1 LPPVPPSPDLLEL
14 PDRLVH
20 LLRALLVL
28 TLAAGTF
35 FYIAI
40 SLHWPLLLDAPVMH
54 YVRFLMDHGFEP
66 YQTIT
71 DNNLPGAYL
80 TEGWAMHL
88 FGTSDL
94 AWRFYDLF
102 LLAVLTLAAVV
113 IARPYDWRAGLYAGG
128 LFVLLHG
135 SEGPNLAAEREQVM
149 TALLLAAYAFLFT
162 ALRRRQPAHLLFF
175 GLLAGLAA
183 SIKPTMLPLGA
194 LTFLLALLV
203 LRRRELAV
211 SRYLLWGLLGFSLAF
226 SLDIGFL
233 LVHHA
238 VRPFLF
244 VIGTITPAYVS
255 LRHPGW
261 RMLLSH
267 AVPTNLLL
275 VLPFGLVALALH
287 RRWNWER
294 WALLLGAAAGAAS
307 FFVQQK
313 GFLHHRYTLLVFL
326 LLLLGL
332 ELLAALR
339 THGLPRWAGAAGIL
353 VTLLV
358 SVPHYLVT
366 MHRMSNHSQLTE
378 TLEVD
383 LRHLAAGS
391 PSRGSDPLA
400 GLQHQVQCFDLVMGC
415 LNSLYHLGLVENT
428 GYTGDLLLFSPS
440 PNLASTYYRDMFWR
454 EQRKLPADVFV
465 ITNQWFGQTNTFSK
479 METWPAF
486 VQYLAANYTLAVSR
500 QFPQEGIG
508 HGQAVPSGDP
518 PSYRIYLRNGSQLLA
533 RQSVPSKS

>member
-1 LPPVPPSPDLLEL
+1 LPPVPPSLEL

-28 TLAAGTF
+28 TLAAATLY
-35 FYIAI
+35 YIAI
-40 SLHWPLLLDAPVMH
+40 SLHWPLLVDSSVMH

-71 DNNLPGAYL
+71 DNNMPGAYL

-102 LLAVLTLAAVV
+102 LLAVLTLATVV
-113 IARPYDWRAGLYAGG
+113 IARPYDWLAGLYAGG
-128 LFVLLHG
+128 IFVLLHG

-162 ALRRRQPAHLLFF
+162 AVRRGRPAHLLFF
-175 GLLAGLAA
+175 GFLAGLAA

-194 LTFLLALLV
+194 LTFLFALLV
-203 LRRRELAV
+203 LRRRRVAV

-294 WALLLGAAAGAAS
+294 WALLLGAAAGAVS

-313 GFLHHRYTLLVFL
+313 GFLHHRYTLLGFL

-332 ELLAALR
+332 ELLPALR
-339 THGLPRWAGAAGIL
+339 RRGLVRWAGAAGIL

-358 SVPHYLVT
+358 SIPHYLLI
-366 MHRMSNHSQLTE
+366 MHGLSTHSQLTE
-378 TLEVD
+378 TLEAD
-383 LRHLAAGS
+383 LRHLGS
-391 PSRGSDPLA
+391 GSGSSSSSGSDPLA
-400 GLQHQVQCFDLVMGC
+400 ALQHQVQCFDLVMGC

-440 PNLASTYYRDMFWR
+440 RNLASTYYRDMFWR

-465 ITNQWFGQTNTFSK
+465 ITNQWFGDTSTFTK

-500 QFPQEGIG
+500 QFPQEGLG
-508 HGQAVPSGDP
+508 QGQAAPSGDP

-533 RQSVPSKS
+533 RQPVPSKT